1 MKKFIIKNLTPTL
14 TLPHGGGKN
23 CLMSI
28 ANLAIRERAKGFT
41 LAEVLI
47 TLGVIG
53 VVAAITLPTLINNIQ
68 EKHFI
73 AAWKKSFA
81 EISNASL
88 RLKNDDISF
97 NGMSDLDMIN
107 NLAKYIKHTKI
118 CDAKQFVS
126 AGCAPQN
133 YSTYK
138 YPGKIVHVNMGELG
152 GGAACM
158 LTNRGTIICVDGE
171 NVIVDVNGYKKP
183 NTIGKDIFYAIL
195 NSNTMNV
202 RPAIGHR
209 AHYGATDGIIYGGI
223 VTNGNGTCQEI
234 DMGYGCSAEKLLK

>member
-1 MKKFIIKNLTPTL
+1 MKKFE
-14 TLPHGGGKN
+14 
-23 CLMSI
+23 
-28 ANLAIRERAKGFT
+28 AFT

-47 TLGVIG
+47 TLGIIG
-53 VVAAITLPTLINNIQ
+53 VVAAMTLPTLINNIQ

-97 NGMSDLDMIN
+97 NGMSDLDRIN

-118 CDAKQFVS
+118 CDANQFIS

-133 YSTYK
+133 YPIYEYS
-138 YPGKIVHVNMGELG
+138 GKKFENNMGSIG
-152 GGAACM
+152 AGAACM
-158 LTNRGTIICVDGE
+158 LTNRGTIICVDQH

-183 NTIGKDIFYAIL
+183 NTIGKDIFYAVL
-195 NSNTMNV
+195 NSNDMNV
-202 RPAIGHR
+202 RPAIGRR
-209 AHYGATDGIIYGGI
+209 AGWGATDGIIYEGI
-223 VTNGNGTCQEI
+223 VTYGNGTCQEI
-234 DMGYGCSAEKLLK
+234 DRGYGCSAEKLLK